1 MRSARE
7 GTGRAVEAVEA
18 PRRSGDPAV
27 LVASSRKIREEL
39 GWAPKKP
46 ELEIMISDAW
56 EWMQTHPRGYRSGV
70 VGC

>member
-1 MRSARE
+1 VVRSARE
-7 GTGRAVEAVEA
+7 VTGRVFEAVEA

-27 LVASSRKIREEL
+27 LVASSKIREEL

-56 EWMQTHPRGYRSGV
+56 EWM
-70 VGC
+70 